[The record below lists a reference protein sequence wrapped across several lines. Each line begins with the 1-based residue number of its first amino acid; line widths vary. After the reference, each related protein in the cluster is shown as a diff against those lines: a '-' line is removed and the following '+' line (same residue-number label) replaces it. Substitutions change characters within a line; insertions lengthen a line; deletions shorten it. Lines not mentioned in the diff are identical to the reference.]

1 MEFVK
6 FKKFILSNNKQMFIN
21 LSEKDD
27 FKELREY
34 IPGEDIRNI
43 HWFSTAKKNK
53 PMVIERESRK
63 SQNILLV
70 LLLDKNSLF
79 LDKLPTMLKI
89 YFILATSAIYQK
101 QNLEI
106 LIVTDTTKLFKVT
119 HLYELNEVE
128 NYINSLDLKK
138 VTLAKFNITQK
149 RYLVVFIGDFFY
161 KIDFNLAN
169 KNVFIFVREKIEEN
183 PKKYLN
189 YTLKD
194 ISSNTTF
201 LTKLNLK
208 YYLSKLKQN
217 DSYYQNF
224 KIIKQKIYPKDNIV
238 TKLKEVLE

>member
-1 MEFVK
+1 LEFVK
-6 FKKFILSNNKQMFIN
+6 FKKFILSNKSMFVN

-34 IPGEDIRNI
+34 LPGEDIRNI

-79 LDKLPTMLKI
+79 LDKFPTMLKI
-89 YFILATSAIYQK
+89 YFILATSAIHQK

-106 LIVTDTTKLFKVT
+106 LIVTNTTKLFKVKN
-119 HLYELNEVE
+119 LYELNEVE
-128 NYINSLDLKK
+128 NYINNLDLKK
-138 VTLAKFNITQK
+138 VTLTKFNITQK
-149 RYLVVFIGDFFY
+149 RYLVIFIGDFFY
-161 KIDFNLAN
+161 KIEFNLAN
-169 KNVFIFVREKIEEN
+169 KNVFIFVREKIEET

-189 YTLKD
+189 HTLKD

-238 TKLKEVLE
+238 TKLKEILE